1 MSKTKN
7 TPEFE
12 AMMRDQELA
21 ASFDYQEKES
31 LMLDMAAHTAI
42 EQATDEY
49 IAAQKVFME
58 AQRKFSDALDV
69 YKKHKGMLN
78 EEEQEVS
85 DSMKMLNDMFK
96 GFDPNI

>member
-58 AQRKFSDALDV
+58 AQRKFSNALEV
-69 YKKHKGMLN
+69 YREYKGILN

-85 DSMKMLNDMFK
+85 DSVKMLTDMFK
-96 GFDPNI
+96 GFDPNS